1 MKEPRM
7 IAEMDGKG
15 FGGFSGRH
23 PLFMAAAVSV
33 SAVLAADRGLAWGLV
48 VAMLWGVAGWFFAG
62 RMKAVAW
69 LLCGALAAG
78 VLCVKKD
85 FREETERE
93 LVGSGGRISARLVG
107 DARGGGGF
115 WEGAVSLRGG
125 KWDGAKVW
133 WEGRGEP
140 PADGSLV
147 EGVGTFVEV
156 RGPRNAGEFDE
167 AAWLRRKGVIAI
179 FQGRTLA
186 VETGDF
192 AKWGASI
199 RQGFRTAVTAGLEED
214 SDQAKVIRATVI
226 GEAPADADELVAAFR
241 NSGTLHIFSVSG
253 MHVAMVGG
261 ICWIVLR
268 LLRVRRKHAIP
279 ILLALTFG
287 YAWITGNSPPAL
299 RSAWMMAV
307 FLMGFVFR
315 REPDLLNSLGA
326 VLLVAMLWDGNLLFQ
341 PGVQLSYGVVAAI
354 GAGTAAASRM
364 FAWMGKREE
373 YLPEGMETGWRRWW
387 LAVRRKSAIALG
399 VSAAAWVGSTPLTI
413 WHFGLVTPVAF
424 FATFVLGPMVNAML
438 GLALLSA
445 MLHPISQEAAGVVN
459 RCNGW
464 IADRC
469 VGAAE
474 FLSGIPGSHFSTRLP
489 GEPELIVFDLPYG
502 DGAACFSGG
511 NEGAVLLD
519 CGGRRSFRTKVMRS
533 LREQGISP
541 DSVVISHPDGGHLGG
556 GSDVWRAFPIRQVL
570 LPVERARSAAYK
582 EWRDGA
588 RAEGIK
594 VRLVPGLRDVPMPDG
609 ARLEILHAPDA
620 GGVNRQ
626 ADERVA
632 VFRLH
637 WRGWKILLMS
647 DAGITTETRMLASG
661 EDLSA
666 DVVVAGKNAFGPSPG
681 GEFLDAVDPEV
692 IVASHA
698 DFPPE
703 ERLAPGLA
711 DYWRSRGIRVI
722 DQGASG
728 GVTIRIEESGS
739 LILEGF
745 VDGSEIRLPPK

>member
-1 MKEPRM
+1 MGER
-7 IAEMDGKG
+7 G

-23 PLFMAAAVSV
+23 PLFMAAVVSV
-33 SAVLAADRGLAWGLV
+33 TAVLAADQGLGWGLMVAV
-48 VAMLWGVAGWFFAG
+48 VWGVAGWFFAG
-62 RMKAVAW
+62 RMRAVAW
-69 LLCGALAAG
+69 LVCGVLAAG

-93 LVGSGGRISARLVG
+93 LVGSGGRFSARLAG

-115 WEGAVSLRGG
+115 WEGAVVLRGG
-125 KWDGAKVW
+125 KWDGVKVW

-140 PADGSLV
+140 PVDGAVV

-156 RGPRNAGEFDE
+156 RGPRNPGEFDE

-186 VETGDF
+186 VATGDF
-192 AKWGASI
+192 AKWGASV
-199 RQGFRTAVTAGLEED
+199 RRGFRTAVTAGLDEN

-261 ICWIVLR
+261 ICWMALR
-268 LLRVRRKHAIP
+268 LFRVRRKHAVP
-279 ILLALTFG
+279 VLLLLVFG
-287 YAWITGNSPPAL
+287 YSWITGNSPPAV

-326 VLLVAMLWDGNLLFQ
+326 VLLAAMLWDGNLLFQ

-354 GAGTAAASRM
+354 GAGTAAASRL
-364 FAWMGKREE
+364 FAWVGRREE
-373 YLPEGMETGWRRWW
+373 YLPEDMETGWRKWW
-387 LAVRRKSAIALG
+387 LAMRRRAVVVLG
-399 VSAAAWVGSTPLTI
+399 VSTAAWVGSTPLTI

-445 MLHPISQEAAGVVN
+445 VLHPFSPQAAGMVN
-459 RCNGW
+459 RCNGLL
-464 IADRC
+464 ADGC
-469 VGAAE
+469 VNAAE
-474 FLSGIPGSHFSTRLP
+474 FLAAIPGAHFSTRLP
-489 GEPELIVFDLPYG
+489 GEPKLTVFDLPYG

-511 NEGAVLLD
+511 KDGAVLLD
-519 CGGRRSFRTKVMRS
+519 CGGRRSFRTRVMRS

-556 GSDVWRAFPIRQVL
+556 GADVWRAFPIRQTL
-570 LPVERARSAAYK
+570 LPVDRARSTAYK
-582 EWRDGA
+582 EWREGA
-588 RAEGIK
+588 SAAAIKIKLAEEI
-594 VRLVPGLRDVPMPDG
+594 DEVPMPDG
-609 ARLEILHAPDA
+609 AWLEILHAPDS

-647 DAGITTETRMLASG
+647 DAGITTETRMLSSG
-661 EDLSA
+661 KDLGA
-666 DVVVAGKNAFGPSPG
+666 DVVIAGKNAFGPSPG

-692 IVASHA
+692 IIASHA

-711 DYWRSRGIRVI
+711 DYWRSRGIGVI

-739 LILEGF
+739 LLLEGF
-745 VDGSEIRLPPK
+745 VDGSEIRLPPKR